1 MLVLSR
7 KQGESIVIGQG
18 VCVTVDRVD
27 RHRVRLA
34 IDAPDEVAVDRR
46 EVWLRK
52 QDDDG
57 PATSSA
63 PGGPPLPVPP
73 STR

>member
-18 VCVTVDRVD
+18 ICVTINRVD

-34 IDAPDEVAVDRR
+34 IDAPDDVPVDRR
-46 EVWLRK
+46 EVWQRK
-52 QDDDG
+52 HADADL
-57 PATSSA
+57 ATSSA
-63 PGGPPLPVPP
+63 PG
-73 STR
+73 